1 MDHFAKK
8 SEKKVANEP
17 KGRPNFMKI
26 GIIGIGTMGRPMAR
40 NLLKAKFSLG
50 VFARHPEKAED
61 LKKEGAHLL
70 PSPAEVGRES
80 DCILL
85 SLPFD
90 PEVEEVVLG
99 EKGVL
104 AGASPGTVILD
115 TTTGTPRGAERVAA
129 EATERG
135 VGYLDAPISGGYQ
148 GAIDGKLTF
157 IVGGEEKD
165 LEKARPVMEKLGKNI
180 FRVGPVGTGRAVKA
194 LNQIIAALNTLTIC
208 ETVVLGKKLG
218 VPPQTFYEVLSQCAA
233 NSYHLQT
240 KLPHFIIPGKFDTGH
255 RIEMMLKDLEIARQ
269 LAREEKVSMP
279 FTALGTELYRAGSNA
294 GYARKD
300 ISAMCNFL
308 GSFVGIDFSRH

>member
-1 MDHFAKK
+1 VAHFAKK
-8 SEKKVANEP
+8 PEKKVGNESER
-17 KGRPNFMKI
+17 RPNFMKI
-26 GIIGIGTMGRPMAR
+26 GIIGTGTMGKPMAR
-40 NLLKAKFSLG
+40 NLLKAKFSVG
-50 VFARHPEKAED
+50 IFARHPEKAQD
-61 LKKEGAHLL
+61 LKKEGARLL
-70 PSPAEVGRES
+70 PSAAEVSRES

-90 PEVEEVVLG
+90 PEVEEVLSG

-115 TTTGTPRGAERVAA
+115 TTTGSPRGAKKVAA
-129 EATERG
+129 EARARG

-148 GAIDGKLTF
+148 GAIEGRLTF

-165 LEKARPVMEKLGKNI
+165 LEKARPVMEKLGTNI
-180 FRVGPVGTGRAVKA
+180 FPVGPVGTGRAVKA

-218 VPPQTFYEVLSQCAA
+218 VSPQTFYEVLSHCAA

-255 RIEMMLKDLEIARQ
+255 RIEMMLKDLEIALQ
-269 LAREEKVSMP
+269 LAKEEKVSML
-279 FTALGTELYRAGSNA
+279 FTALATELYRAGTSA
-294 GYARKD
+294 GYAGKD

-308 GSFVGIDFSRH
+308 GSFVGIDFPKP